1 MPTTQNNIELASNRL
16 PYSNANGLQI
26 SYVSTTSISSAAGVI
41 RDSLNEVDILCSSAL
56 TLSISSVGAGALD
69 AGTVAASTL
78 YYVYVIYDQTGAL
91 NPALLGSLSA
101 TAPLLPTV
109 YGTTYSHFA
118 IIGTIA
124 TDGSSVIRPF
134 RTAAGNG
141 NDRYIEFV
149 TPVPVLANASAT
161 TSTAVSLATVIPAV
175 KFGQITTTVYYT
187 PNLVANTGIVNNYT
201 IYGSVA
207 TKVESHQVQL
217 LPILVSG
224 VPNVYYQVVSASDQM
239 SILVAGYNISL

>member
-26 SYVSTTSISSAAGVI
+26 SYVTTTSISAAAGVI

-69 AGTVAASTL
+69 TGTVAASTL

-91 NPALLGSLSA
+91 NPKLLGSLSA

-134 RTAAGNG
+134 RTAVGNG

-149 TPVPVLANASAT
+149 TPVAVLANGAET

-175 KFGQITTTVYYT
+175 KFGQVTTTVYYN
-187 PNLVANTGIVNNYT
+187 PAVAGDIGIVNNYSM
-201 IYGSVA
+201 YGSVA
-207 TKVESHQVQL
+207 AKVESHQVQL

-224 VPNVYYQVVSASDQM
+224 VPTVYYQVTASGQI